1 MANMYHLKMMYTWT
15 CLVVY
20 RLLKCI
26 YMGEEE
32 ENDEQSYMKKC
43 NMFPSLFKDSSL
55 KMIKELT
62 IYNHKAKWLSL
73 DPIHVA

>member
-1 MANMYHLKMMYTWT
+1 
-15 CLVVY
+15 
-20 RLLKCI
+20 
-26 YMGEEE
+26 MGEEE

-62 IYNHKAKWLSL
+62 IYNDQAKWLSL